1 MTLLQILVV
10 LAVIGAVG
18 AVAAGVV
25 HGGLPAPT
33 TSVPESGVDDLARP
47 EGALTADDVS
57 GLRFSLALRGYRM
70 AEVDAA
76 IDRLAGELA
85 ARDAEI
91 ERLRAAAHQG

>member
-1 MTLLQILVV
+1 VTLLQILVV

-25 HGGLPAPT
+25 HGGLPEPT
-33 TSVPESGVDDLARP
+33 SSVPEAALP
-47 EGALTADDVS
+47 NGALTPDDIGS
-57 GLRFSLALRGYRM
+57 LRFSLGLRGYRM
-70 AEVDAA
+70 SEVDAA

-91 ERLRAAAHQG
+91 ERLRAAAHQA

>member
-33 TSVPESGVDDLARP
+33 SSVPDSGVADLTLPDGR
-47 EGALTADDVS
+47 LTPDDVN
-57 GLRFSLALRGYRM
+57 GLRFSLGLRGYRM
-70 AEVDAA
+70 REVDAA

-91 ERLRAAAHQG
+91 ERLRAAAHQA